1 VTAKYLVVGS
11 PVAHSLSP
19 AMMNAAFRAAGIDAV
34 YEAREI
40 PPERWPAAMEA
51 LWRDGIAG
59 ANVTVP
65 HKEGA
70 LAAAREASDTAREIG
85 AANTLI
91 RTDDGWRADNTDGPG
106 FITWLVELGLTDAA
120 RKETLVLG
128 AGGSAREV
136 AWALQRMGAERIRIA
151 NRSVERA
158 EELVRTLGEGE
169 ATAESIDG
177 ARAPEG
183 GLVVNCTSLGL
194 RDGDPLPIGA
204 QALAGAKAVLDL
216 VYPDTALVL
225 AARRAGIR
233 AEHGLGMLVHQG
245 CLAFERWTSRLPGPR
260 VLAGAAAEET
270 RRRKGEPPG
279 GRRSS

>member
-1 VTAKYLVVGS
+1 MTAKYLVIGH

-19 AMMNAAFRAAGIDAV
+19 AMMSAAFRAAGIEAV
-34 YEAREI
+34 YQARDI
-40 PPERWPAAMEA
+40 PPERWPAAMDD
-51 LWRDGIAG
+51 LWREGIAG

-70 LAAAREASDTAREIG
+70 LAGAREATEAAREIG

-91 RTDDGWRADNTDGPG
+91 RTQDGWRADNTDGPG
-106 FITWLVELGLTDAA
+106 FITWLVELDLADAA

-128 AGGSAREV
+128 AGGSARAV
-136 AWALQRMGAERIRIA
+136 AWALRRIGAERIRVA
-151 NRSVERA
+151 NRTVERA
-158 EELVRTLGEGE
+158 EELVRGLGGGE
-169 ATAESIDG
+169 ATAEAIEQ
-177 ARAPEG
+177 AKAPLG

-194 RDGDPLPIGA
+194 REGDPLPVGA
-204 QALAGAKAVLDL
+204 QALTGAAAVLDL

-245 CLAFERWTSRLPGPR
+245 CLAFSRWTSVAADPR
-260 VLAGAAAEET
+260 TLVTATAEES
-270 RRRKGEPPG
+270 RRRAGEAPG
-279 GRRSS
+279 GRRRS